1 MCLSLFSLSK
11 IQEVI
16 NSQSYRYN
24 IRKTGSL
31 AEPPKRFLVRRK
43 GTKYSLSAALHFQ
56 LKLTYETF
64 KTRRLAVAQVERLA
78 WIAIL
83 SYYSQRSFFFFFSLS
98 FLFWEDIC
106 DSFHKLNTDLSWRM
120 TPTCH
125 WPEKVIW
132 YLDAFIFPT
141 MRNNNLGSVLN

>member
-1 MCLSLFSLSK
+1 MCISLFSLSK

-83 SYYSQRSFFFFFSLS
+83 SYYSQRSFFFFFPFPFYFEKTFVILS
-98 FLFWEDIC
+98 ISWTQIYPGEWLPHAIDLRKWYDI
-106 DSFHKLNTDLSWRM
+106 LMLSYFPLWGII
-120 TPTCH
+120 
-125 WPEKVIW
+125 IW
-132 YLDAFIFPT
+132 GVF
-141 MRNNNLGSVLN
+141 